1 MSAYDSTVAL
11 MANKYA
17 LRHVQRE
24 IRLERVLSVFS
35 RKHRRILAV
44 LVEHEQILTAREP
57 RLGKRRAHVEP

>member
-1 MSAYDSTVAL
+1 MSQHDSTVAL

-35 RKHRRILAV
+35 RKHRRILTI
-44 LVEHEQILTAREP
+44 LREHEAILTAREP
-57 RLGKRRAHVEP
+57 RLGKRRVHVEP